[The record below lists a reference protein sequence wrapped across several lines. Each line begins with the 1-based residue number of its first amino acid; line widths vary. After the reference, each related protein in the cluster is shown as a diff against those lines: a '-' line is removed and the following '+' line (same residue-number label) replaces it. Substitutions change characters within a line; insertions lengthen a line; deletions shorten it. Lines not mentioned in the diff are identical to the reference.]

1 MLTKCVVSVLFF
13 PAFSFFLFLCV
24 DIQRNKRD
32 EVFIAKLNEC
42 KSILDFS
49 NPRAQFREKEIKRRH
64 LVDISEYVSSEKG
77 ALNAQ
82 TYGAFMDMI
91 GTNIVRA
98 LPHNAPMD
106 LVVEAEDDEP
116 FYEPS
121 WPHLQLVYELLRK
134 FVMSSVT
141 DNPGA
146 RAVITVPFVTGL
158 VEMFQTEDPRERD
171 YLKTILHR
179 VYGKMMPLRV
189 HIRHAM
195 VDMFHRVVYE
205 NERSHGLSELLEI
218 LGSIIHGFAIPLKEE
233 HRDLLMT
240 GLLPLHLP
248 ASLPSYHDQ
257 LSFCVGQ
264 YAEKEHVLGREILKS
279 ILRHWPMRSSRKEV
293 LLLMEMEEILEVMGE
308 DEVECMIPMVFNRL
322 GRCIES
328 PQFQVAERAL
338 FYWNNDI
345 IMDMFSAYRE
355 ALMAAV
361 VGPLLNNTKS
371 HWNRNVLLLSE
382 NVVLTLKELDADLFE
397 DARIAYE
404 QRKKDGKR
412 RDAERLVRWQV
423 VYKMA
428 RDRNTSSNQKSLN
441 MRENLVPL
449 MHHLTDA
456 VSEDQS
462 DADSPNPCRQK
473 QNMHRCEQEVTQM
486 IADAKGKPTNGVN
499 HEE

>member
-1 MLTKCVVSVLFF
+1 M
-13 PAFSFFLFLCV
+13 
-24 DIQRNKRD
+24 
-32 EVFIAKLNEC
+32 FIAKLNEC

-64 LVDISEYVSSEKG
+64 LVDITEYVGCEKG
-77 ALNAQ
+77 ALNPR

-91 GTNIVRA
+91 RSNILRA
-98 LPHNAPMD
+98 LPHNSPMD
-106 LVVEAEDDEP
+106 GIIEVEDDEP
-116 FYEPS
+116 YYEPA

-146 RAVITVPFVTGL
+146 REAISIGFVTGL
-158 VEMFQTEDPRERD
+158 VEMFQSEDPRERD
-171 YLKTILHR
+171 YLKTIVHR
-179 VYGKMMPLRV
+179 LYGKIMPLRV

-218 LGSIIHGFAIPLKEE
+218 LGSIIHGFAIPLKAE

-248 ASLPSYHDQ
+248 ASLPAYHDQ

-264 YAEKEHVLGREILKS
+264 YAEKERMLGRDILKS

-293 LLLMEMEEILEVMGE
+293 LLLTEMEEILEVMGE
-308 DEVECMIPMVFNRL
+308 DEVEPMIPMVFNRL

-345 IMDMFSAYRE
+345 IMDMFSVYRE
-355 ALMAAV
+355 SLMTSV

-404 QRKKDGKR
+404 QRLKDGQK
-412 RDAERLVRWQV
+412 RDAERLVRWQI
-423 VYKMA
+423 VYRMA
-428 RDRNTSSNQKSLN
+428 QERNQKEHN
-441 MRENLVPL
+441 RNPL
-449 MHHLTDA
+449 HCYIHHLTDT
-456 VSEDQS
+456 VSDEDDHS
-462 DADSPNPCRQK
+462 DDNGSNG
-473 QNMHRCEQEVTQM
+473 HRRFHHAQPVHKRDHNITQM
-486 IADAKGKPTNGVN
+486 IKHAQLTP
-499 HEE
+499 